1 MPRRK
6 ARSKRAFCILSKIIQ
21 VSLRTAKS
29 SSPVSS
35 GSLDEALRGIDALLG
50 AVGLTHGTRR
60 TRPPAQQKITSPT
73 RNSAAPKKK
82 SVPTPAVPPTP
93 STPIVLRVPAW
104 ERYPWLAHGF
114 STRPNGASKVYAP
127 RAHSGS
133 GQGELNL
140 GFTGSDTQRNVRR
153 NREMFLHALL
163 ETKTASPKHTALA
176 ELALLRLV
184 LLQQI
189 HSGIVYRIEGAR
201 IEDTRIAGARIK
213 DTPQADVALQS
224 GDGMISTQPG
234 LLLGILTA
242 DCLPVLVV
250 DVRQR
255 VVAAFHA
262 GWRGTAARV
271 VERGVGR
278 MRAEFGSRPGDL
290 TAAIG
295 PGIGGC
301 CYAIGDE
308 VRNEFDSQ
316 FAYSDALFREV
327 YDSDP
332 IKEKYPLL
340 FLTARAPGHSNLGP
354 STHLDLVEANR
365 RQLMDAGV
373 AQAKIHALGLCTA
386 CHLTQFFSHRAE
398 QGFTG
403 RMMSVVGIR

>member
-60 TRPPAQQKITSPT
+60 TRPPAQQKTPSPT

-82 SVPTPAVPPTP
+82 SVPTPTVSATPT
-93 STPIVLRVPAW
+93 ILRVPAW

-140 GFTGSDTQRNVRR
+140 VFTGSDTQRNVRR

-163 ETKTASPKHTALA
+163 HTKTASPKHTALA
-176 ELALLRLV
+176 QLALLRLV

-189 HSGIVYRIEGAR
+189 HSGIVYRIEDTR
-201 IEDTRIAGARIK
+201 IEDTRIEDA
-213 DTPQADVALQS
+213 PQADVDLQA

-316 FAYSDALFREV
+316 FAYSDAFFREV

-386 CHLTQFFSHRAE
+386 CHLTRFFSHRAE

>member
-6 ARSKRAFCILSKIIQ
+6 ARSERAFCILAKINS
-21 VSLRTAKS
+21 VSPRTKKS
-29 SSPVSS
+29 SSPVFS

-60 TRPPAQQKITSPT
+60 TRPSAQKTSPSA
-73 RNSAAPKKK
+73 RNSAAQKKD
-82 SVPTPAVPPTP
+82 SVPIPT
-93 STPIVLRVPAW
+93 VLRVPAW

-127 RAHSGS
+127 RTPSGS

-140 GFTGSDTQRNVRR
+140 GFTGSDTQKNVRR
-153 NREMFLHALL
+153 NREMFLRALL
-163 ETKTASPKHTALA
+163 ETPPASSKHTALA
-176 ELALLRLV
+176 QLALLRLV
-184 LLQQI
+184 LLRQI
-189 HSGIVYRIEGAR
+189 HSGIVYRIE
-201 IEDTRIAGARIK
+201 DK
-213 DTPQADVALQS
+213 PQAGVALQA

-242 DCLPVLVV
+242 DCLPILVV
-250 DVRQR
+250 DTRQR

-278 MRAEFGSRPGDL
+278 MQAELGSRPSDL

-308 VRNEFDSQ
+308 VRNRFDSQ

-365 RQLMDAGV
+365 RQLLDAGV
-373 AQAKIHALGLCTA
+373 AQAKIHALGVCTA
-386 CHLTQFFSHRAE
+386 CHPAQFFSHRGE